1 MLEVFFITMGL
12 SLIPISI
19 LSLYP
24 AIMGSNGGIIKLSLS
39 LITISFGIL
48 LLVAGPV
55 YLTMSIMDYI
65 IDLCRNSHQ
74 TLLTSITG
82 IIILY
87 RGFRAETILIKI
99 FYLLSGSILIWYG
112 VNYGYG
118 NLNWYSILI
127 FSISSAVIETIS
139 AIIEFRRNKDN
150 DHLVDE
156 DDEIQKLALQRE
168 KSTRKHILNI
178 AKRLIKR
185 KIFRQ

>member
-1 MLEVFFITMGL
+1 MLEEVFFITMGL
-12 SLIPISI
+12 CLIPICI
-19 LSLYP
+19 ESLYP
-24 AIMGSNGGIIKLSLS
+24 AIMGSSGSIIKLFLS
-39 LITISFGIL
+39 ALTISSVML
-48 LLVAGPV
+48 LLVAGPI
-55 YLTMSIMDYI
+55 YLVMSIMDYI

-82 IIILY
+82 IVILY
-87 RGFRAETILIKI
+87 RGFKAETILIKI

-127 FSISSAVIETIS
+127 FSVSSTVIETIS
-139 AIIEFRRNKDN
+139 YIIEFRSKNN

-168 KSTRKHILNI
+168 KSTRRYILNV
-178 AKRLIKR
+178 AKRLIKK